1 MCPPGASLLV
11 TWHEP
16 TGVVETLVTVKAKE
30 ETRITVELKP

>member
-1 MCPPGASLLV
+1 MCPLGASLLV

-16 TGVVETLVTVKAKE
+16 TGVVETLVIVKAKE